1 MKIAVSVPDRIFELA
16 ERLAR
21 RLKMS
26 RSRLYSRALDEYI
39 ARHDPDAV
47 TEAVDRVCEGLEPGP
62 DSFSRRAARRTFE
75 RGEW

>member
-1 MKIAVSVPDRIFELA
+1 MKVAVSVPDTTFQLA

-26 RSRLYSRALDEYI
+26 RSGLYSRALDEYI

-47 TEAVDRVCEGLEPGP
+47 TETVDRVCDGLEPGVDP
-62 DSFSRRAARRTFE
+62 FTKRAGRRTFE